1 MAIIVVLFAI
11 AALGGAVLA
20 YSRLRDRPLSVPV
33 AVLHGLFAV
42 AGFAALLVAAVS
54 ATTTD
59 PPWAAIGL
67 FAVAAAGGVVLASFH
82 VRGRALPVPLMFVHA
97 GVAVAGFLAL
107 LVAVLA

>member
-1 MAIIVVLFAI
+1 MAIVVVLFAI

-20 YSRLRDRPLSVPV
+20 YWRLRDRPLSVPL

-42 AGFAALLVAAVS
+42 AGFAALLVAALS
-54 ATTTD
+54 AATSE

-67 FAVAAAGGVVLASFH
+67 FAVAAVGGAVLASFH
-82 VRGRALPVPLMFVHA
+82 VRGRSLPVPLMFLHA